1 MSLSLIRWRQRKQA
15 SADDFNFTSSQ
26 PRYHL
31 LTHQDLQKFFTQ
43 ISLKIRTNKFKKTS
57 KCWRLQLH
65 LIPTQISPTADV
77 TPHNLQKFHAQIS
90 FKVAK
95 QILIRTNNQ
104 VLTTSTSPQVNLQM
118 SHLTI
123 FHTNS
128 QISLKKAQASL
139 TNIIEKTEAN
149 LNIIKKLRQTE
160 NQSLHQKS
168 WRRSRNKY
176 Y

>member
-1 MSLSLIRWRQRKQA
+1 MSHLEIYKS
-15 SADDFNFTSSQ
+15 FTHK
-26 PRYHL
+26 YHL
-31 LTHQDLQKFFTQ
+31 KWPSKFG
-43 ISLKIRTNKFKKTS
+43 
-57 KCWRLQLH
+57 
-65 LIPTQISPTADV
+65 V
-77 TPHNLQKFHAQIS
+77 
-90 FKVAK
+90 
-95 QILIRTNNQ
+95 LIRTNNQ

-168 WRRSRNKY
+168 
-176 Y
+176 